1 MAVFSTLLFT
11 PVGCGMRPPFARV
24 VNGVDASPHSWPW
37 QISLR
42 VRGRHI
48 CGGSLIRSDW
58 VVTAAHCVDRNPSPS
73 GYTVVVG
80 TVNVTIRSTLSLSI

>member
-1 MAVFSTLLFT
+1 MIWLSLIKAKAK
-11 PVGCGMRPPFARV
+11 CGRRVYQPSRV
-24 VNGVDASPHSWPW
+24 VNGEDAAPNSWPW

-48 CGGSLIRSDW
+48 CGGSLIRSNW

-80 TVNVTIRSTLSLSI
+80 TLNIITRST

>member
-1 MAVFSTLLFT
+1 M
-11 PVGCGMRPPFARV
+11 
-24 VNGVDASPHSWPW
+24 NGENASPHSWPW

-42 VRGRHI
+42 VNGRHI
-48 CGGSLIRSDW
+48 CGGSLIKNDW

-80 TVNVTIRSTLSLSI
+80 KSFIVGHVRLLAGVKESSSETFLWYIVLFILKLK

>member
-1 MAVFSTLLFT
+1 M
-11 PVGCGMRPPFARV
+11 
-24 VNGVDASPHSWPW
+24 NGENAAPHAWPW

-42 VRGRHI
+42 VNGRHI
-48 CGGSLIRSDW
+48 CGGSLIEDDW

-80 TVNVTIRSTLSLSI
+80 TLWRLALLLVSR